1 MNITRESEIMQSITD
16 GKDLPRKETTLG
28 NEACVEQ

>member
-1 MNITRESEIMQSITD
+1 MQSITD

-28 NEACVEQ
+28 KEACI